1 MNRKIDNIL
10 IGILWLIG
18 MTLGTC
24 FWFNIRFGFN
34 LFSAAH
40 WGYLATQQ
48 ATRQPVSFW
57 FYFSFIV
64 ATFVT
69 LFGLHLLIRPRKRNI
84 NVQSATHAKVPSAPV
99 PTPQPQ
105 EQKPQPNT
113 HLSSAQQTQSAQ
125 PIPEAT
131 SHIPLSRPPRLNIA
145 PSNTFSAAAPTP
157 VATQMPTQNITSSAQ
172 STTDQNT
179 DKLHEIFSSAG
190 YVIKRA
196 PYINGIKMSTLAI
209 GTNEVLYLVAT
220 NIATH
225 QMQSCANKL
234 KQIFSDTLDGVEITV
249 HPIVLQPTD
258 TQTQQSDIL
267 TFNTIDTLR
276 EYIIQHRNPPLP
288 SDDDGNFDAYSDYI
302 STVIEY
308 IGKL

>member
-24 FWFNIRFGFN
+24 FWFNVRFGFN
-34 LFSAAH
+34 LFSATH

-57 FYFSFIV
+57 FYFSFIA
-64 ATFVT
+64 ATFIT
-69 LFGLHLLIRPRKRNI
+69 LFGLHLLIRPHKRNI
-84 NVQSATHAKVPSAPV
+84 KVQSATHIKTPIAPAL
-99 PTPQPQ
+99 TPQPMAQ
-105 EQKPQPNT
+105 RPQTNT
-113 HLSSAQQTQSAQ
+113 QPSYAQQTQSAQ

-131 SHIPLSRPPRLNIA
+131 SSIPLSRPPRLNIA
-145 PSNTFSAAAPTP
+145 PSNTFSAATPTP
-157 VATQMPTQNITSSAQ
+157 IATQMPTQSVTPSAQ
-172 STTDQNT
+172 SISDQTT

-190 YVIKRA
+190 YVIKHA
-196 PYINGIKMSTLAI
+196 PYINGIKMTTLAI

-234 KQIFSDTLDGVEITV
+234 NQIFSDTLDGVEINV

-276 EYIIQHRNPPLP
+276 EYISQHRNPPLP

>member
-34 LFSAAH
+34 LFSATH

-57 FYFSFIV
+57 FYFSFIA
-64 ATFVT
+64 ATFIT

-99 PTPQPQ
+99 PTPQPMAQ
-105 EQKPQPNT
+105 RPQTNT
-113 HLSSAQQTQSAQ
+113 QPSYAQQTQSAQ

-131 SHIPLSRPPRLNIA
+131 SSIPLSRPPRLNIA
-145 PSNTFSAAAPTP
+145 PSNTFSAATPTP
-157 VATQMPTQNITSSAQ
+157 IATQMPTQSVTPSAQ
-172 STTDQNT
+172 SISDQTT

-225 QMQSCANKL
+225 QMQSCTNKL
-234 KQIFSDTLDGVEITV
+234 NQIFSDTLDGVEINV

-276 EYIIQHRNPPLP
+276 EYISQHRNPPLP